1 MNNNFH
7 FWNEKTG
14 KMLFLAARTENFIE
28 QHRYKYYYAYYN
40 EYAYHSDREVL
51 KAAYKIHRF
60 KIHGNSSLHKEIEN
74 KTACDDRGYLTRN
87 VYAY

>member
-28 QHRYKYYYAYYN
+28 QHRYKYNHAYYHEN
-40 EYAYHSDREVL
+40 AYHSDRKVL
-51 KAAYKIHRF
+51 
-60 KIHGNSSLHKEIEN
+60 
-74 KTACDDRGYLTRN
+74 
-87 VYAY
+87 